1 QQAVRQV
8 LEIYFEREFCECSF
22 GFRPNRSAHDAI
34 EKIEKYK
41 EQGYY
46 WVVDADIKSYFDT
59 IDHELLMDFIA
70 EYISDGWVLDIIR
83 SWLTIGVMTEEGR
96 EETREGTPQ
105 GGVISPLLAN
115 IYLHYFDK
123 KMTRRGYK
131 IVRFADDF
139 VILTKNKR
147 KAKRALKVTRK
158 IIEDELKLKLHP
170 RKTVV
175 TNFYDGFEFLGFKF
189 HHSEYKR
196 PKDKA
201 ITKFKNKVR
210 KITRRTR
217 PFPVEVIIAKLNPVL
232 RGWGNYFKIGNVK
245 TLFTRLDKWIRMRMR
260 SFIEKKKAIM
270 YQNYR
275 FSNSYL
281 RDKGLQSLLTDVL

>member
-1 QQAVRQV
+1 M
-8 LEIYFEREFCECSF
+8 
-22 GFRPNRSAHDAI
+22 
-34 EKIEKYK
+34 
-41 EQGYY
+41 
-46 WVVDADIKSYFDT
+46 VDADIKSYFDT

-147 KAKRALKVTRK
+147 KQR
-158 IIEDELKLKLHP
+158 E
-170 RKTVV
+170 
-175 TNFYDGFEFLGFKF
+175 
-189 HHSEYKR
+189 S
-196 PKDKA
+196 
-201 ITKFKNKVR
+201 
-210 KITRRTR
+210 
-217 PFPVEVIIAKLNPVL
+217 
-232 RGWGNYFKIGNVK
+232 VK
-245 TLFTRLDKWIRMRMR
+245 
-260 SFIEKKKAIM
+260 
-270 YQNYR
+270 
-275 FSNSYL
+275 SYP
-281 RDKGLQSLLTDVL
+281 